1 MNFVNF
7 LKRNKKR
14 IILITINIISAIAL
28 IFGAFTLGSIIAKNN
43 TELALNSKYNKIID
57 KYKIEISHYEQK
69 IKDLEEKIE
78 ENEIVINDY
87 KKQVEEYK
95 AKELEIK
102 RKSLSNGCNLS
113 KKTYMDYRCISR
125 NSKQGNIV
133 YGEKAWTDENGL
145 RRYGDYYCVA
155 MGTYYGNVGDVLRI
169 STDLGNEYLVIL
181 GDIKSDNHTDS
192 EHKYTVH
199 NGCML
204 EFIVDSGKIS
214 NSVKVSGSVNGVSGI
229 GGRIVGVG
237 KP

>member
-1 MNFVNF
+1 MNFINF

-14 IILITINIISAIAL
+14 IISVILNEVLLICAIM
-28 IFGAFTLGSIIAKNN
+28 IGAVVSVEMTKEIREYDK
-43 TELALNSKYNKIID
+43 KIEN
-57 KYKIEISHYEQK
+57 YEIEISHYEQK
-69 IKDLEEKIE
+69 VKDLEEKIE
-78 ENEIVINDY
+78 ENEVVINDY

-113 KKTYMDYRCISR
+113 KKTYMDYRCISK

-155 MGTYYGNVGDVLRI
+155 MGTYYGNVGDVLKI

-181 GDIKSDNHTDS
+181 GDIKSDKHTDG
-192 EHKYTVH
+192 ENKYTVH

-214 NSVKVSGSVNGVSGI
+214 NGVKVSGSVNGVSGI

>member
-1 MNFVNF
+1 MNFINF

-14 IILITINIISAIAL
+14 IITIILDEILLVCAIM
-28 IFGAFTLGSIIAKNN
+28 IGAVVSVEMTK
-43 TELALNSKYNKIID
+43 EVMEYDKKIEN
-57 KYKIEISHYEQK
+57 YEIEISHYEQK
-69 IKDLEEKIE
+69 VVDLEE
-78 ENEIVINDY
+78 EIKDKEVIINDY
-87 KKQVEEYK
+87 KKQIKEYEE
-95 AKELEIK
+95 KELEIK
-102 RKSLSNGCNLS
+102 RKSLPTGGNLS
-113 KKTYMDYRCISR
+113 KKTYMDYRSISK

-133 YGEKAWTDENGL
+133 YSEKAWTDENGL

-181 GDIKSDNHTDS
+181 GDVKSDEHTDG
-192 EHKYTVH
+192 ENKYTVH

-204 EFIVDSGKIS
+204 EFIVDSYEIS
-214 NSVKVSGSVNGVSGI
+214 ESVKISGSVNGVSGI